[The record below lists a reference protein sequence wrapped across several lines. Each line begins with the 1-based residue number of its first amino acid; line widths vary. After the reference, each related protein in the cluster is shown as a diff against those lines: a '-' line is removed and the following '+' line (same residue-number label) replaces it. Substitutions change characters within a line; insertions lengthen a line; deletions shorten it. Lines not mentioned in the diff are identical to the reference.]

1 MGHTQVS
8 SILVSHCSAP
18 SVPSILSSSSS
29 ISSTSLTIRHL
40 RGGTRH
46 TSSRCSPSVSSL
58 KSVHFDNSLIGEAAT
73 NLLHWLLR
81 CAPTMELL
89 DLSSCSLDSIP
100 PLRSNTLNTSSNRL
114 SELQTGPLSSLTS
127 LAELDLSNNALV
139 KLPSSAF
146 RGSRALRRLNLD
158 SNQLSFIQRQSFQG
172 LQRLHRLSLSNNDLS
187 SRWLQHDVFSH
198 LHSLKHLQGGE
209 IV

>member
-18 SVPSILSSSSS
+18 SVPSILSSSS

-46 TSSRCSPSVSSL
+46 TSSRCSPSVSNL

-100 PLRSNTLNTSSNRL
+100 SLRSNTLNTLNISSNRL

-127 LAELDLSNNALV
+127 LAVLDLSNNALV

-146 RGSRALRRLNLD
+146 RGCRALRRLNLD
-158 SNQLSFIQRQSFQG
+158 SN
-172 LQRLHRLSLSNNDLS
+172 
-187 SRWLQHDVFSH
+187 
-198 LHSLKHLQGGE
+198 
-209 IV
+209 

>member
-46 TSSRCSPSVSSL
+46 TSSRCSPSVSNL

-100 PLRSNTLNTSSNRL
+100 SLRSNTVNTLNISSNRL
-114 SELQTGPLSSLTS
+114 SELHTGTLSSLPA

-146 RGSRALRRLNLD
+146 RGSRALRRLNL
-158 SNQLSFIQRQSFQG
+158 
-172 LQRLHRLSLSNNDLS
+172 
-187 SRWLQHDVFSH
+187 
-198 LHSLKHLQGGE
+198 
-209 IV
+209 